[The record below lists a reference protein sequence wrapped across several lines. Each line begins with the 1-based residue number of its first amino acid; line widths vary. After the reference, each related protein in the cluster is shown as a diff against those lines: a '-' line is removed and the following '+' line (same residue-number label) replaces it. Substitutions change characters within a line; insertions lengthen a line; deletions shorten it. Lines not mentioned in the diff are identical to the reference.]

1 MGSRYL
7 FLEFWDPHIS
17 GTVQARNFKFGMQ
30 IQYEGLL
37 QKKIRIRSKGSRR
50 DDVTFAIPLH
60 ISRTICSAMNV
71 V

>member
-30 IQYEGLL
+30 IQYEGFL

-50 DDVTFAIPLH
+50 DDVTCDPPPYLENY
-60 ISRTICSAMNV
+60 M
-71 V
+71 